1 MKKHSF
7 LIFKCLFVVLF
18 LLPVYSSAFIIT
30 AVKAGSGDPPMCI
43 PIDTIRPGVDF
54 GIRIV
59 DETGGMAT
67 MTYALTTIKLDESVT
82 SPTFGM
88 WVNDS
93 TNRIHPRID
102 TVTAGYST
110 TDDAF
115 YRFAWNDQSYMCP
128 FKDVWIKIVMN
139 TADTSAAL
147 DTSKPILALAS
158 PIDSGRYLITANP
171 NPMGAAGPT
180 EIAIFGPKPAG
191 PREYDIKIFDT
202 FGYLV
207 KDLLPDIQHL
217 ADGGSGDRYM
227 YVKWDGTTKGGTRK
241 VANGVYLICVKIF
254 ETGKEAGIWKKK
266 IGVAW

>member
-7 LIFKCLFVVLF
+7 LIFTCLFVV

-30 AVKAGSGDPPMCI
+30 AVKAGSGDPPLCI

-67 MTYALTTIKLDESVT
+67 MTYALTTVKLDESVT

-93 TNRIHPRID
+93 TNRIQPRID
-102 TVTAGYST
+102 TITAGYST
-110 TDDAF
+110 TDAAY
-115 YRFAWNDQSYMCP
+115 YRFAWTDDAQGYMCP

-139 TADTSAAL
+139 TADTSVAL

-171 NPMGAAGPT
+171 NPMGASGPT
-180 EIAIFGPKPAG
+180 EIAIYGPIG
-191 PREYDIKIFDT
+191 GNDEYEIKIFDA

-207 KDLLPDIQHL
+207 RDLLPDVQHVNHE
-217 ADGGSGDRYM
+217 DRYM
-227 YVKWDGTTKGGTRK
+227 YVKWDGTIKSGRK
-241 VANGVYLICVKIF
+241 VSNGVYLICVKIF